1 MKMTGKKTKKSGR
14 RQFLRGAAGFT
25 LALPFL
31 PSLVTDTE
39 AVAHADGAPRK
50 RLIAFMSKNGQMEDN
65 WFPSV
70 TPETRIADNVYA
82 MRLSEI
88 SGPVSPLVNTQ
99 FDPVR
104 DKLTLMLGLDG
115 LSRPFGHNTCFP
127 LMGACFADGEGE
139 EPPTVPNSIDVILA
153 DSPTFY
159 PTPVPEPVLR
169 LLPNTGTPPSWA
181 RTTSFS
187 YRDYESLPS
196 QWDARVVFNRLFGDP
211 AGEMMTTE
219 EPAIDPRERQRLV
232 IDRVKEDFDA
242 VRGSSR
248 LSSADRDRL
257 DQFVEHLRDV
267 QTRIQSVP
275 EISCD
280 GPLLRTEVDHV
291 DAYSNHIDIMV
302 AALACGIT
310 SIGTIYCYHHSSD
323 GNDLG
328 LHDVSHSTDPSAVAR
343 SLEYN
348 TWIADRFAELLIK
361 LDSVVEAD
369 GTTLL
374 DNSAALWGND
384 IGICDNHYQF
394 RYPVLMAGGLQGTLR
409 TGEYIDY
416 RSRPGRRWA
425 GHEHLGRPYNQL
437 LTTIMAGM
445 GLSPEDWETPG
456 SPGFGDY
463 SIIGDSYA
471 DGAYDEYV
479 GREREYLPHY
489 YLG

>member
-1 MKMTGKKTKKSGR
+1 
-14 RQFLRGAAGFT
+14 
-25 LALPFL
+25 
-31 PSLVTDTE
+31 
-39 AVAHADGAPRK
+39 
-50 RLIAFMSKNGQMEDN
+50 
-65 WFPSV
+65 
-70 TPETRIADNVYA
+70 
-82 MRLSEI
+82 
-88 SGPVSPLVNTQ
+88 VNTQ

-104 DKLTLMLGLDG
+104 EKLTLMLGLDG
-115 LSRPFGHNTCFP
+115 LSRSFGHNTCFP
-127 LMGACFADGEGE
+127 LMGATYASGEPGDS
-139 EPPTVPNSIDVILA
+139 PPTVPNSIDVVLA
-153 DSPTFY
+153 DSPVVY

-169 LLPNTGTPPSWA
+169 LDPNTGRPPSWA

-196 QWDARVVFNRLFGDP
+196 QWDSRVVFNRLFGGMTDP
-211 AGEMMTTE
+211 A
-219 EPAIDPRERQRLV
+219 EPEPVGVDPRERQRLV

-242 VRGSSR
+242 LRGNSR
-248 LSSADRDRL
+248 LALADRDRL

-275 EISCD
+275 VISCD
-280 GPLLRTEVDHV
+280 GPALRTESTHAE
-291 DAYSNHIDIMV
+291 AYSNHIDIMV

-310 SIGTIYCYHHSSD
+310 SIGTIYCHHHSSD

-328 LHDVSHSTDPSAVAR
+328 LHDVSHNTDASSAAR

-361 LDSVVEAD
+361 LDSVVEDD

-394 RYPVLMAGGLQGTLR
+394 RSPVLMAGGLQGTLR

-437 LTTIMAGM
+437 LTSIMAGM
-445 GLSPEDWETPG
+445 GLSPADWETDG
-456 SPGFGDY
+456 PGFGDY

-471 DGAYDEYV
+471 DGAYAEYV
-479 GREREYLPHY
+479 GAERDYLPHF